1 MMLLL
6 KYKLQSNSCNSNPL
20 GVCEFVRIFG
30 ITGSLAIS
38 AKFRKQDTKGVNIQ
52 IVKNCKCLSVIQ
64 IYLTI
69 YLHI

>member
-1 MMLLL
+1 M
-6 KYKLQSNSCNSNPL
+6 
-20 GVCEFVRIFG
+20 IFG
-30 ITGSLAIS
+30 IIGSLAIS

-52 IVKNCKCLSVIQ
+52 IVENCKCLSVIQ